1 MNRPENLER
10 DLAMWFAE
18 IAAPRVP
25 DFTDDILQLTAGSRQ
40 RPRWSFPERWL
51 PMSVITLGRQ
61 ALKPLPWRTIALLA
75 VLALL
80 IAAAAAIVGS
90 QQRLPAPFGLAGN
103 GLVAYSSGGDIFTVD
118 PVTGAREAIVT
129 GPEDDG
135 EARWSLDGTRLAFL
149 RTSGDFASLVIV
161 DGQRRAIV
169 ATTDLLIQP
178 DDDSIAWSPDGRSI
192 LVANGSQG
200 SRRLSVVDA
209 ATGDL
214 TTLPIEFLG
223 EASWR
228 PPDGRQ
234 VVYVGGIEADKVV
247 SIVNLADNKITDIVR
262 PGRPDGFI
270 RPNGWTPDGQR
281 LVYMRGDGMDSVI
294 THVRDM
300 ATGAE
305 VRFSDALWGH
315 VSNDGTR
322 MVALDQ
328 HNRLCMADLRGGP
341 CKLIA
346 VGTQGYDGAHA
357 AGAQWSPDDQWILV
371 RIASGDD
378 AVLIRTDTG
387 TLEQPSWIT
396 QGGQSIQRVAP

>member
-1 MNRPENLER
+1 M
-10 DLAMWFAE
+10 
-18 IAAPRVP
+18 
-25 DFTDDILQLTAGSRQ
+25 
-40 RPRWSFPERWL
+40 
-51 PMSVITLGRQ
+51 
-61 ALKPLPWRTIALLA
+61 
-75 VLALL
+75 
-80 IAAAAAIVGS
+80 
-90 QQRLPAPFGLAGN
+90 
-103 GLVAYSSGGDIFTVD
+103 
-118 PVTGAREAIVT
+118 
-129 GPEDDG
+129 
-135 EARWSLDGTRLAFL
+135 
-149 RTSGDFASLVIV
+149 IV
-161 DGQRRAIV
+161 DRQSRAIV
-169 ATTDLLIQP
+169 ATTDPLIQP

-192 LVANGSQG
+192 LVAHGHEQ
-200 SRRLSVVDA
+200 SRRLSVVDS

-214 TTLPIEFLG
+214 TTLPIDFLG

-281 LVYMRGDGMDSVI
+281 LVYMRGDGVDSVI

-328 HNRLCMADLRGGP
+328 TGRLCMAELRGGR
-341 CKLIA
+341 CQLIA
-346 VGTQGYDGAHA
+346 TGTPGYDGAHA
-357 AGAQWSPDDQWILV
+357 AGAQWSPDDEWIIV
-371 RIASGDD
+371 RLGSGDS

-387 TLEQPSWIT
+387 TLDEPPWIT
-396 QGGQSIQRVAP
+396 KGGQSIQRVAP

>member
-1 MNRPENLER
+1 
-10 DLAMWFAE
+10 
-18 IAAPRVP
+18 
-25 DFTDDILQLTAGSRQ
+25 
-40 RPRWSFPERWL
+40 
-51 PMSVITLGRQ
+51 MSVLTLGRRT
-61 ALKPLPWRTIALLA
+61 LKPLPWRTIGLLA
-75 VLALL
+75 ALALL
-80 IAAAAAIVGS
+80 LAGVAVYVGS
-90 QQRLPAPFGLAGN
+90 QPRLPAPFGLAGA
-103 GLVAYSSGGDIFTVD
+103 GLVAYTSDGDIYTVD
-118 PVTGAREAIVT
+118 PVTGAREAVVT
-129 GPEDDG
+129 GPEADQ

-149 RTSGDFASLVIV
+149 RAEGGGASLVVV
-161 DGQRRAIV
+161 DRRTRAVV
-169 ATTDLLIQP
+169 ATTVPLVDP
-178 DDDSIAWSPDGRSI
+178 DTDSIAWSPDGRSI
-192 LVANGSQG
+192 LVANGPGG
-200 SRRLSVVDA
+200 SRELSVVDA
-209 ATGDL
+209 ETGAL
-214 TTLPIEFLG
+214 TNLPIDFLG
-223 EASWR
+223 EAYWR

-234 VVYVGGIEADKVV
+234 IVFVGGIEADKVV

-315 VSNDGTR
+315 ISNDGTR

-328 HNRLCMADLRGGP
+328 YDRLCMADLRGGP
-341 CKLIA
+341 CRLIA
-346 VGTQGYDGAHA
+346 IGTPAYHGAHA
-357 AGAQWSPDDQWILV
+357 AGAQWSPDDEWIII

-387 TLEQPSWIT
+387 TVDEAAWIT